1 MMPEICTSILLYN
14 LFASQLHNTQYMF
27 QQLAQLIKKRFLP
40 MTFVLSMIWHEGK
53 YHYQLWRIYA

>member
-40 MTFVLSMIWHEGK
+40 MTFVLSMI
-53 YHYQLWRIYA
+53 